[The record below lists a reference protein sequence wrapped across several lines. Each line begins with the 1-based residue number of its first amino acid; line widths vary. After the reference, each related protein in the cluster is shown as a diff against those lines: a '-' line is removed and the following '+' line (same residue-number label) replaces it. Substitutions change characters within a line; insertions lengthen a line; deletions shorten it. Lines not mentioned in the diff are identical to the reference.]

1 MSESMSTR
9 QDDLTVF
16 QLLTPLVRRWKL
28 LIALPLAAGIAAA
41 GISLAVPPVFTAN
54 TSFTPEATGNRSALS
69 GFGDLVGLAGQLG
82 IAGATGSATPEFFG
96 SVIESRQIVEG
107 VLLSTFQRP
116 DGPGQ
121 DTLLGLM
128 GVSGR
133 THAERLSN
141 GVRRLRRLVSVSIDG
156 RTGIVSVS
164 VRQRD
169 PNLAAAVADRFTALL
184 NDFNLERRQSQSR
197 AQARFSAQRL
207 VEAEHELRQ
216 AETDLRTFLEANRQF
231 RGSPLLEFEHSRLE
245 RVALLKQEVYT
256 TLAKS
261 LEEARIAEVRDTPV
275 LTIIDPAVPPQRRT
289 APHRTLYVLVALI
302 LGGAVAVGLAYL
314 RDLRERAALEA
325 REDFRELAVAVS
337 NTSKELKGLL
347 RRQP

>member
-1 MSESMSTR
+1 MSESMGTR
-9 QDDLTVF
+9 QDDVTVF

-54 TSFTPEATGNRSALS
+54 TSFTPEATANRTALS
-69 GFGDLVGLAGQLG
+69 GFGDLLGLAGQLG
-82 IAGATGSATPEFFG
+82 LAGAAIPTTPEFFS

-107 VLLSTFQRP
+107 VLLSTFLGP
-116 DGPGQ
+116 DGGGH
-121 DTLLGLM
+121 DTLLDLM
-128 GVSGR
+128 DVRGR

-141 GVRRLRRLVSVSIDG
+141 GVKRLRRLVSVSIDG

-169 PNLAAAVADRFTALL
+169 PNLAAAVANRFTALL

-207 VEAEHELRQ
+207 VEAEQELRR
-216 AETDLRTFLEANRQF
+216 AETELRTFLEANRQF
-231 RGSPLLEFEHSRLE
+231 RGSPLLDFEHSRLE
-245 RVALLKQEVYT
+245 RVVLLKQEVYT

-275 LTIIDPAVPPQRRT
+275 LTVIDAAVPPQRRT
-289 APHRTLYVLVALI
+289 APHRKLYVLVALM
-302 LGGAVAVGLAYL
+302 LGAAVAAALAYVL
-314 RDLRERAALEA
+314 DLRERAALEA
-325 REDFRELAVAVS
+325 RDDFRELAVAVS
-337 NTSKELKGLL
+337 NTNKEIRGLL